1 LLKRAAKIVTFR
13 QNCTVRRNSF
23 PNPVSFRSYIAPSLH
38 LAAEQ
43 TRNHDARGYFFA
55 METTGFVD
63 RRDIRRLVMLTRMS
77 MIADF
82 AGATNQATASRSD
95 AGKDEAFDLGF
106 LPVTLT
112 MQCRSLIESY
122 HDVHGF
128 ACLPDMLWKFRLGPF
143 IEKQPELRQFLRRA
157 STTRS
162 AKKSNE
168 GFVKIATAILSIE
181 ILASSFA
188 GWSAIYPE
196 AGETARGILQRNGRS
211 PHMPLMEFYLYPP
224 KYISSAAVATLSPPA
239 ARRSDEAELY
249 RTSRPELA
257 GERRALTYANSI
269 REAIEDA
276 TRGRTA
282 NG

>member
-1 LLKRAAKIVTFR
+1 
-13 QNCTVRRNSF
+13 
-23 PNPVSFRSYIAPSLH
+23 
-38 LAAEQ
+38 
-43 TRNHDARGYFFA
+43 
-55 METTGFVD
+55 
-63 RRDIRRLVMLTRMS
+63 MLTVMS
-77 MIADF
+77 MLADF
-82 AGATNQATASRSD
+82 AGGRNQASRGD
-95 AGKDEAFDLGF
+95 AGKDETFDLGF
-106 LPVTLT
+106 LPQTLT
-112 MQCRSLIESY
+112 AQCRSLIESY

-128 ACLPDMLWKFRLGPF
+128 ACLPDVLWKFRLGPF
-143 IEKQPELRQFLRRA
+143 IEKQPELRQFLRQA

-168 GFVKIATAILSIE
+168 GFVRIATAILSIE

-196 AGETARGILQRNGRS
+196 AGETARAILQRNGRS

-224 KYISSAAVATLSPPA
+224 KYLSSAAVATLCPPA
-239 ARRSDEAELY
+239 ARRSHEAELY

-282 NG
+282 IG